1 MARKATSTA
10 TLALL
15 AVAMLA
21 GTGCQTAQGPAL
33 GFLGMPIPV
42 SPYFQR
48 KKENEHWMHERY
60 DRVAIL
66 PPIAEGGQAI
76 GLDPPS
82 DDQVMRAIEDIHPTA
97 KGWPFLHTVQISNV
111 RIVKEKTQDGIDKPR
126 VYPLIGPA
134 QLHHVHYKC
143 TVYFTKTTRVGWP
156 IPHTLIDEE
165 VIEVVHIDK
174 DHFHMVGNVDPNGG
188 G

>member
-1 MARKATSTA
+1 MARKASSTA

-21 GTGCQTAQGPAL
+21 GTGCQTAMGPAL
-33 GFLGMPIPV
+33 GIFGMPIPI
-42 SPYFQR
+42 SPYFQK
-48 KKENEHWMHERY
+48 KKEDEHWVHERY
-60 DRVAIL
+60 DRVPIL

-82 DDQVMRAIEDIHPTA
+82 DDEVMRAIEEIHPTN
-97 KGWPFLHTVQISNV
+97 KGWPFLHEVQISNV
-111 RIVKEKTQDGIDKPR
+111 RIVKEKTVDKTDDPR

-134 QLHHVHYKC
+134 RLHHVHYKC

-156 IPHTLIDEE
+156 IPHTLVDEE

-174 DHFHMVGNVDPNGG
+174 DHFHMVGNVDPSGTR
-188 G
+188 